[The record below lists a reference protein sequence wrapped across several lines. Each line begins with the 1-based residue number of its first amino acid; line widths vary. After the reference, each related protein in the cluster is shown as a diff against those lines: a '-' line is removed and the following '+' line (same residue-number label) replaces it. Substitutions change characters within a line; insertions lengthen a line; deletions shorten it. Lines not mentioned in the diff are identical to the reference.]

1 MKNVRGMIYVT
12 ALLAIATY
20 LEVSAYA
27 SAKNRQVRTNT
38 GVLLE
43 QARTQAV
50 VLEAVTM
57 AGCPPCKRLKKET
70 IPTLVA
76 MGYDVVV
83 ANRMSDT
90 RGTTLFPTLYYLDA
104 KGNVVFKQIGFRT
117 AEEVIKHLK
126 KTKYGHLPRTL

>member
-1 MKNVRGMIYVT
+1 MRGIIYAAT
-12 ALLAIATY
+12 LLTITTCLAVATHSST
-20 LEVSAYA
+20 EDC
-27 SAKNRQVRTNT
+27 QVRTNP

-43 QARTQAV
+43 QDGTQGQAV

-76 MGYDVVV
+76 MGYNVVL

-90 RGTTLFPTLYYLDA
+90 RGTTRFPTLYYLDA
-104 KGNVVFKQIGFRT
+104 KGNVVLKQIGFRT
-117 AEEVIKHLK
+117 AAEVIKHLK
-126 KTKYGHLPRTL
+126 KL